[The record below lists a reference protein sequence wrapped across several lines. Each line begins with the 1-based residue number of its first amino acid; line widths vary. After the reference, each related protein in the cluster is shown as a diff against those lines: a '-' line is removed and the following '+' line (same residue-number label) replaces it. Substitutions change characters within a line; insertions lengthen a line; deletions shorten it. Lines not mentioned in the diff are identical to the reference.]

1 MEDLDQRLEAATKRR
16 ETLAAETRRLEG
28 KLEAAE
34 TALRTVEEECR
45 TKNIDP
51 TKIDEVIEQLR
62 SKYQTLVE
70 QLEKDVAAA
79 DRALAPFL
87 KETNG

>member
-16 ETLAAETRRLEG
+16 ETLAAECRRLEG

-45 TKNIDP
+45 AKNIDP

-70 QLEKDVAAA
+70 QLEKDVSAA